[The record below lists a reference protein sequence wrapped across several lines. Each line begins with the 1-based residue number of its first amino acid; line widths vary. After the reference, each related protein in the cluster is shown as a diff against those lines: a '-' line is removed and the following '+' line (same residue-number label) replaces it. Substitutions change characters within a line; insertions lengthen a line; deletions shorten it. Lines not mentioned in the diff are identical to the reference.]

1 MSGVMTPTPGLLFSG
16 IMLPLLALC
25 YYCGVLPVLHSREY
39 LVRRSNNPQQF
50 KIGAAIYLASLILVA
65 VVWK

>member
-1 MSGVMTPTPGLLFSG
+1 MTPTPGLLFLG

-39 LVRRSNNPQQF
+39 VVRKSDNPRQF
-50 KIGAAIYLASLILVA
+50 KMGAAIYFGFLIFVA